1 MPDQE
6 PQTYIAAF
14 NARIAEYVA
23 EMDADEAEAYRRAD
37 EGQWKA
43 DKTMGGPMCPQQQYN
58 AERFL
63 VLALA
68 VGLVVMTYFVA
79 RTF

>member
-43 DKTMGGPMCPQQQYN
+43 DKTMGGTNVSPT
-58 AERFL
+58 AI
-63 VLALA
+63 
-68 VGLVVMTYFVA
+68 
-79 RTF
+79 

>member
-6 PQTYIAAF
+6 LQSASSDLS
-14 NARIAEYVA
+14 ARIAEYVA

-43 DKTMGGPMCPQQQYN
+43 DKTMGGTNVSPT
-58 AERFL
+58 AI
-63 VLALA
+63 
-68 VGLVVMTYFVA
+68 
-79 RTF
+79 